1 MKTVTKSVL
10 MLCIT
15 LSGAWCYAHGAAG
28 TENGKGDGIL
38 IEVKETSSHVGFEKS
53 SAIIPSINGHVLF
66 VWFTENIGQVAIE
79 ITTATGTTVQTCWA
93 DTPDGLQTYIPN
105 TGDYIITFTLPDGDE
120 YYGEFTVSD

>member
-1 MKTVTKSVL
+1 MKKVAISVL
-10 MLCIT
+10 MLCII
-15 LSGAWCYAHGAAG
+15 LSGAWCYAHGASG

-79 ITTATGTTVQTCWA
+79 ITTATGAVVQTCWA
-93 DTPDGLQTYIPN
+93 ETPNGLQAYIPYAGN
-105 TGDYIITFTLPDGDE
+105 YIITFTLANGDE
-120 YYGEFTVSD
+120 YYGEFTVTD